1 MGMVF
6 GIQREEEPSYT
17 VLLDRTLAA
26 ASSSNRGDVRTP
38 YEIRRYGTRYAI
50 EAAFDDPSSPGDNP
64 EENTRSPF
72 MKLAGYIGV
81 MSDPQNES
89 REGIAMTAPV
99 AMQRDSG
106 DDGGDDKKKGGE
118 KIAMTAPVAMHRDGG
133 EDASSDGG
141 TTKKKMQFF
150 LPSKY
155 DSLDK
160 IPAPTNPD
168 VTIAEVPPAVGAV
181 HRYSGTFSE
190 AKSRK
195 KAKALVEAL
204 QADGAT
210 VDVDR
215 AMKEYQFWGYNP
227 PFTIPIFRRNE
238 VWIEL
243 SEEQVDMLKK
253 KLEVAGDAETK

>member
-26 ASSSNRGDVRTP
+26 ASSSNRGTVHTP
-38 YEIRRYGTRYAI
+38 YEIRQYGTRYAI

-118 KIAMTAPVAMHRDGG
+118 KIAMTAPVAMHRDNK
-133 EDASSDGG
+133 DASSDGG

-160 IPAPTNPD
+160 IPTPTNPD

-243 SEEQVDMLKK
+243 SEEQIDMLKK

>member
-17 VLLDRTLAA
+17 VLLDRTST
-26 ASSSNRGDVRTP
+26 SSGNVHTLP
-38 YEIRRYGTRYAI
+38 YEIRQYGTRYAI
-50 EAAFDDPSSPGDNP
+50 ETAFENSSGGNGD
-64 EENTRSPF
+64 ETRSPF

-81 MSDPQNES
+81 LSDPQNES

-99 AMQRDSG
+99 AMQRDG
-106 DDGGDDKKKGGE
+106 GDGGNHDKTTKKGE
-118 KIAMTAPVAMHRDGG
+118 KIAMTAPVAMHRDGAAG
-133 EDASSDGG
+133 DGVDAASSGG
-141 TTKKKMQFF
+141 STKKMQFF

-160 IPAPTNPD
+160 IPTPTNPD
-168 VTIAEVPPAVGAV
+168 VTIAEVPPAMGAV

-190 AKSRK
+190 TKSRK

-204 QADGAT
+204 NADGAD
-210 VDVDR
+210 VDVDK

-243 SEEQVDMLKK
+243 SQEQVEMLEKK
-253 KLEVAGDAETK
+253 VGSENEQKK

>member
-17 VLLDRTLAA
+17 VVLDRTTGVTPPL
-26 ASSSNRGDVRTP
+26 STP
-38 YEIRRYGTRYAI
+38 YEIRQYGTRYAI
-50 EAAFDDPSSPGDNP
+50 EAAFEDSSGDNKD
-64 EENTRSPF
+64 ETRSPF

-81 MSDPQNES
+81 LSDPQNEG

-99 AMQRDSG
+99 AMQRG
-106 DDGGDDKKKGGE
+106 GVGGDDDDKSKKKKGE
-118 KIAMTAPVAMHRDGG
+118 KIAMTAPVAMHRDNAGTG
-133 EDASSDGG
+133 DAAD
-141 TTKKKMQFF
+141 TTTTQKKMQFF

-160 IPAPTNPD
+160 IPTPTNPD
-168 VTIAEVPPAVGAV
+168 VTIHVVPPAVGAV

-190 AKSRK
+190 TKSRK
-195 KAKALVEAL
+195 RAKALVEAL
-204 QADGAT
+204 RADGAE
-210 VDVDR
+210 VDMDEALESYVF
-215 AMKEYQFWGYNP
+215 MGYNP

-243 SEEQVDMLKK
+243 SKEQVETLTKNHG
-253 KLEVAGDAETK
+253 GDAAGTEDAEN

>member
-17 VLLDRTLAA
+17 VLLDRT
-26 ASSSNRGDVRTP
+26 STSNGYSQTLP
-38 YEIRRYGTRYAI
+38 YEIRQYGTRFAI
-50 EAAFDDPSSPGDNP
+50 ETAFEDSTGDNTGK
-64 EENTRSPF
+64 EETRSPF

-89 REGIAMTAPV
+89 KEGIVMTAPV
-99 AMQRDSG
+99 AMQRGSDANE
-106 DDGGDDKKKGGE
+106 KNKGE
-118 KIAMTAPVAMHRDGG
+118 KIAMTAPVAMHRDGN
-133 EDASSDGG
+133 DDNNKSSGG
-141 TTKKKMQFF
+141 TKKMQFF

-160 IPAPTNPD
+160 IPTPTNPD
-168 VTIAEVPPAVGAV
+168 VTIAEVPPALGAV

-190 AKSRK
+190 TKSRK
-195 KAKALVEAL
+195 KAQALVEAL
-204 QADGAT
+204 QADGAE
-210 VDVDR
+210 VDTDK
-215 AMKEYQFWGYNP
+215 AMREYQFWGYNP

-243 SEEQVDMLKK
+243 SQEQVDMLKK
-253 KLEVAGDAETK
+253 KVGGDNAETK